1 MKLKKSIKPVIW
13 INPYKICLHLFQYTK
28 FEFSQI
34 FDNPY
39 NKVPIPYMKIL
50 IIKEIIAFSF
60 LRSSGLWG
68 LKVAKL

>member
-1 MKLKKSIKPVIW
+1 MKLKKSIKLVIL

-39 NKVPIPYMKIL
+39 NKVPIPPMKKL
-50 IIKEIIAFSF
+50 IIKELIAFSF
-60 LRSSGLWG
+60 LRSSGFLG
-68 LKVAKL
+68 LKVEKL